1 MHKKY
6 IAVLLSIFAVFMTY
20 TVSAEN
26 MNELNSKKNS
36 ANTEM
41 NSIRQKIQDAKKSKV
56 PYEQKKKEID
66 AQLDAANS
74 ELASL
79 NMQIAS
85 LQSDITAKEMEIENL
100 SNEESEANDLF
111 KERMRALYEDNSLSY
126 IDVLL
131 NSTSISD
138 FFYRM
143 DVIRQVSDYDQ
154 NVITQIVNKKEII
167 EDSKKELESKQT
179 EIKQVQA
186 QAEEKKAK
194 VQQLNNEN
202 QAVLNSINSDISEYE
217 KQLKAEEQEAA
228 RIESRIKALL
238 AQQVQP
244 KTQSNTSSGSVTTQT
259 PSASG
264 FIWPCPA
271 SRTVTS
277 PFGKRYHPLTGKY
290 TMHNG
295 IDIGGPNGCNIVAAK
310 SGTVIVSEY
319 SSSYGHYIIVNH
331 GGGYT
336 TTYAHL
342 SSRLV
347 SVGASVSQGQV
358 IGKEGSTGWST
369 GPHLHF
375 EVSINGVRYNPLN
388 YVN

>member
-1 MHKKY
+1 MNRKF
-6 IAVLLSIFAVFMTY
+6 IAVFLSIFALFMSY
-20 TVSAEN
+20 NVYAEN
-26 MNELNSKKNS
+26 ISDLNNQKNS
-36 ANTEM
+36 ANSEM
-41 NSIRQKIQDAKKSKV
+41 NSIRQKINDKKASKV

-66 AQLDAANS
+66 AQLDKANA
-74 ELASL
+74 ELSSL

-85 LQSDITAKEMEIENL
+85 LQSDITAKEKEIDNL
-100 SNEESEANDLF
+100 TNEESEANELF

-126 IDVLL
+126 VDVIL

-138 FFYRM
+138 FFYRI
-143 DVIRQVSDYDQ
+143 DVIRQISDYDQ
-154 NVITQIVNKKEII
+154 NVITQIVNKKEVI
-167 EDSKKELESKQT
+167 EDSKKELETKQT
-179 EIKQVQA
+179 EIEKVQA
-186 QAEEKKAK
+186 QAEAKKAT
-194 VQQLNNEN
+194 VQQLSNEN
-202 QAVLNSINSDISEYE
+202 QAVLNSINSDITEYE

-238 AQQVQP
+238 AQQAKSSQ
-244 KTQSNTSSGSVTTQT
+244 SGSGTGTTNQT

-271 SRTVTS
+271 SKTVTS
-277 PFGKRYHPLTGKY
+277 PFGNRYHPLTGKY
-290 TMHNG
+290 TKHNG
-295 IDIGGPNGCNIVAAK
+295 IDIGGPNGCNIVASKA
-310 SGTVIVSEY
+310 GTVIVSEY
-319 SSSYGHYIIVNH
+319 SSSYGNYIIVNH

-375 EVSINGVRYNPLN
+375 EVSVNGVRYNPLN
-388 YVN
+388 YVS

>member
-1 MHKKY
+1 MNRKF
-6 IAVLLSIFAVFMTY
+6 IAVFLSIFALFMSY
-20 TVSAEN
+20 NVYAEN
-26 MNELNSKKNS
+26 ISDLNNQKSNANS
-36 ANTEM
+36 EM
-41 NSIRQKIQDAKKSKV
+41 NSIRQKINDKKASKV

-66 AQLDAANS
+66 AQLEKANA
-74 ELASL
+74 ELSSL

-85 LQSDITAKEMEIENL
+85 LQSDITAKEKEIDNL
-100 SNEESEANDLF
+100 TNEESEANELF

-126 IDVLL
+126 VDVIL

-138 FFYRM
+138 FFYRI
-143 DVIRQVSDYDQ
+143 DVIRQISDYDQ
-154 NVITQIVNKKEII
+154 NVITQIVNKKEVI
-167 EDSKKELESKQT
+167 EDSKKELETKQT
-179 EIKQVQA
+179 EIEKVQA
-186 QAEEKKAK
+186 QAEAKKAT
-194 VQQLNNEN
+194 VQQLSNEN
-202 QAVLNSINSDISEYE
+202 QAVLNSINSDITEYE

-238 AQQVQP
+238 AQQAKSSQ
-244 KTQSNTSSGSVTTQT
+244 SGSGAGTTNQT

-271 SRTVTS
+271 SKTVTS
-277 PFGKRYHPLTGKY
+277 PFGNRYHPLTGKY
-290 TMHNG
+290 TKHNG
-295 IDIGGPNGCNIVAAK
+295 IDIGGPNGCNIVASKA
-310 SGTVIVSEY
+310 GTVIVSEY
-319 SSSYGHYIIVNH
+319 SSSYGNYIIVNH

-375 EVSINGVRYNPLN
+375 EVSVNGVRYNPLN
-388 YVN
+388 YVS

>member
-1 MHKKY
+1 MNRKF
-6 IAVLLSIFAVFMTY
+6 IAVFLSIFALFMSY
-20 TVSAEN
+20 NVYAEN
-26 MNELNSKKNS
+26 INDLNNQKSNANS
-36 ANTEM
+36 EM
-41 NSIRQKIQDAKKSKV
+41 NSIRQKINDKKASKV

-66 AQLDAANS
+66 AQLDKANA
-74 ELASL
+74 ELSSL

-85 LQSDITAKEMEIENL
+85 LQSDITAKEKEIDNL
-100 SNEESEANDLF
+100 TNEESEANELF

-126 IDVLL
+126 VDVIL

-138 FFYRM
+138 FFYRI
-143 DVIRQVSDYDQ
+143 DVIRQISDYDQ
-154 NVITQIVNKKEII
+154 NVITQIVNKKEVI
-167 EDSKKELESKQT
+167 EDSKKELETKQT
-179 EIKQVQA
+179 EIEKVQA
-186 QAEEKKAK
+186 QAEAKKAT
-194 VQQLNNEN
+194 VQQLSNEN
-202 QAVLNSINSDISEYE
+202 QAVLNSINSDITEYE

-238 AQQVQP
+238 AQQAKSSQ
-244 KTQSNTSSGSVTTQT
+244 SGSGTGTTNQT

-271 SRTVTS
+271 SKTVTS
-277 PFGKRYHPLTGKY
+277 PFGNRYHPLTGKY
-290 TMHNG
+290 TKHNG
-295 IDIGGPNGCNIVAAK
+295 IDIGGPNGCNIVASKA
-310 SGTVIVSEY
+310 GTVIVSEY
-319 SSSYGHYIIVNH
+319 SSSYGNYIIVNH

-375 EVSINGVRYNPLN
+375 EVSVNGVRYNPLN
-388 YVN
+388 YVS

>member
-1 MHKKY
+1 MYKKFLTVF
-6 IAVLLSIFAVFMTY
+6 ISIFALFMSYNVYADTI
-20 TVSAEN
+20 N
-26 MNELNSKKNS
+26 DLNNQKNS
-36 ANTEM
+36 TNSEM
-41 NSIRQKIQDAKKSKV
+41 NAIKKKIKDAQASKA

-66 AQLDAANS
+66 AQLDKANAELS
-74 ELASL
+74 EL

-85 LQSDITAKEMEIENL
+85 LQSDITAKEKEIKNL
-100 SNEESEANDLF
+100 SDEESEANDLF

-126 IDVLL
+126 VDVIL

-138 FFYRM
+138 FFYRI

-154 NVITQIVNKKEII
+154 NVIAQIVNKKEII
-167 EDSKKELESKQT
+167 EDSKEELETK
-179 EIKQVQA
+179 
-186 QAEEKKAK
+186 QAEVEKVQKQAEAKKAT

-228 RIESRIKALL
+228 RIESRIKSIL
-238 AQQVQP
+238 AQQQSAS
-244 KTQSNTSSGSVTTQT
+244 TQNSSGTSTVSQA
-259 PSASG
+259 PSSSG
-264 FIWPCPA
+264 FLWPCPA
-271 SRTVTS
+271 SKTVTS
-277 PFGKRYHPLTGKY
+277 PFGNRYHPLTGKY
-290 TMHNG
+290 TKHNG
-295 IDIGGPNGCNIVAAK
+295 IDIGGPNGCNIIASK

-319 SSSYGHYIIVNH
+319 SSSYGHYIIINH
-331 GGGYT
+331 GGGCT

-375 EVSINGVRYNPLN
+375 EVSFNGVRYNPLN

>member
-1 MHKKY
+1 MNRKF
-6 IAVLLSIFAVFMTY
+6 IAVFLSIFALFMSCNVY
-20 TVSAEN
+20 AEN
-26 MNELNSKKNS
+26 ISDLNNQKNS
-36 ANTEM
+36 ANSEM
-41 NSIRQKIQDAKKSKV
+41 NSIRQKINDKKASKV

-66 AQLDAANS
+66 AQLDKANA
-74 ELASL
+74 ELSSL

-85 LQSDITAKEMEIENL
+85 LQSDITAKEKEIDNL
-100 SNEESEANDLF
+100 TNEESEANELF

-126 IDVLL
+126 VDVIL

-138 FFYRM
+138 FFYRI
-143 DVIRQVSDYDQ
+143 DVIRQISDYDQ
-154 NVITQIVNKKEII
+154 NVITQIVNKKEVI
-167 EDSKKELESKQT
+167 EDSKKELETKQT
-179 EIKQVQA
+179 EIEKVQA
-186 QAEEKKAK
+186 QAEAKKAT
-194 VQQLNNEN
+194 VQQLSNEN
-202 QAVLNSINSDISEYE
+202 QAVLNSINSDITEYE

-238 AQQVQP
+238 AQQAKSSQ
-244 KTQSNTSSGSVTTQT
+244 SGSGTGTTNQT

-271 SRTVTS
+271 SKTVTS
-277 PFGKRYHPLTGKY
+277 PFGNRYHPLTGKY
-290 TMHNG
+290 TKHNG
-295 IDIGGPNGCNIVAAK
+295 IDIGGPNGCNIVASKA
-310 SGTVIVSEY
+310 GTVIVSEY
-319 SSSYGHYIIVNH
+319 SSSYGNYIIVNH

-375 EVSINGVRYNPLN
+375 EVSVNGVRYNPLN
-388 YVN
+388 YVS